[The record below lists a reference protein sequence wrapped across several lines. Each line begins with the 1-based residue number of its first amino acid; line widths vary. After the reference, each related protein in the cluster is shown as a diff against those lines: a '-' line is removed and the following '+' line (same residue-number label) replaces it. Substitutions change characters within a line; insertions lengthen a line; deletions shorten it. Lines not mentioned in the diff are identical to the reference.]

1 MLQLQLA
8 MATEDLLLAE
18 EEEEEVDGED
28 CMTVKDVVP
37 VRVNIWGDEE
47 EDGLKAQ
54 VTASCVWPGHATV
67 VFFSV
72 FSLVGCTRVV
82 RQEGS
87 WAWLTMSVCV

>member
-1 MLQLQLA
+1 MPLHILFCSVLSPA
-8 MATEDLLLAE
+8 AA
-18 EEEEEVDGED
+18 
-28 CMTVKDVVP
+28 
-37 VRVNIWGDEE
+37 VNIRGDEE